1 MNANDLIL
9 WLVVAAVAFL
19 VGQRRIERLPQ
30 PLLDPISQDTFEQWR
45 RNDDSLLRIYR
56 RAMHARL
63 VRCYNIEEL
72 RVVAFE
78 LGINHDNVRGA
89 TLDEYAM
96 ELLTMCE
103 RRVGVLGT
111 LLENLR

>member
-19 VGQRRIERLPQ
+19 VGQSRIARSPQ
-30 PLLDPISQDTFEQWR
+30 PILDSISQDTFDQWR
-45 RNDDSLLRIYR
+45 KNDDSLVRIYR
-56 RAMHARL
+56 RGIHARL

-72 RVVAFE
+72 RTMAFD
-78 LGINHDNVRGA
+78 LGLNHDNIRGA

-96 ELLTMCE
+96 ELLTVCE
-103 RRVGVLGT
+103 RRVGALGA
-111 LLENLR
+111 LLEDLR